1 MVGGDRSDM
10 KMAAMG
16 VQMHSGWGALVVV
29 ANEDGRVNVM
39 ARKRIE
45 VIDEKAGGKRQ
56 PYHRARNLA
65 LNEAEKYLAR
75 CAAESKRLATQSI
88 RGLTEDLQ
96 KRGYRLA
103 NCAVLTASGRELP
116 PLVRI
121 LAAHPLI
128 HTAEGEF
135 FRNAI
140 CSACEV
146 LRLSVLRVREREI
159 ESVANTS
166 LGRSAAAVM
175 KQIANAGKS
184 LGSPWTQDQKKA
196 ALAAWMALHE
206 HKGGTLI
213 SRRWRR

>member
-1 MVGGDRSDM
+1 MNAWSRVSMVTSF
-10 KMAAMG
+10 
-16 VQMHSGWGALVVV
+16 
-29 ANEDGRVNVM
+29 
-39 ARKRIE
+39 
-45 VIDEKAGGKRQ
+45 AGTYFSSCCQAPAHAK
-56 PYHRARNLA
+56 
-65 LNEAEKYLAR
+65 E
-75 CAAESKRLATQSI
+75 
-88 RGLTEDLQ
+88 
-96 KRGYRLA
+96 A

-213 SRRWRR
+213 SRRRRR

>member
-1 MVGGDRSDM
+1 M

-39 ARKRIE
+39 ARERIE

-103 NCAVLTASGRELP
+103 NCALLTASGRELP

-146 LRLSVLRVREREI
+146 LRLSVLRVREREAR
-159 ESVANTS
+159 ERGEHV
-166 LGRSAAAVM
+166 
-175 KQIANAGKS
+175 AGKV
-184 LGSPWTQDQKKA
+184 GCGGNETNRECRKEPRFAWTQDQKKA

-213 SRRWRR
+213 SRRWHR

>member
-1 MVGGDRSDM
+1 M

-16 VQMHSGWGALVVV
+16 VRMHSGWGALVVV
-29 ANEDGRVNVM
+29 SNEDGRVNVV
-39 ARKRIE
+39 ARERIE

-56 PYHRARNLA
+56 PYHRAKNLA

-75 CAAESKRLATQSI
+75 CAAESERLATGAI

-96 KRGYRLA
+96 KRGYRLEK
-103 NCAVLTASGRELP
+103 CAVLTASGRELP
-116 PLVRI
+116 SLAGILV
-121 LAAHPLI
+121 AHPLI

-140 CSACEV
+140 CSACEG
-146 LRLSVLRVREREI
+146 LRLNVLRVREREV
-159 ESVANTS
+159 ESAAKAS

-175 KQIANAGKS
+175 KEIANAGRS
-184 LGSPWTQDQKKA
+184 LGSPWTQDHKKA

-206 HKGGTLI
+206 HKGGALI
-213 SRRWRR
+213 SKALAR

>member
-1 MVGGDRSDM
+1 M

-16 VQMHSGWGALVVV
+16 VRMHSGWGALVVV
-29 ANEDGRVNVM
+29 ANEDGRVNVV
-39 ARKRIE
+39 ARERIE

-56 PYHRARNLA
+56 PYHRAKTLA
-65 LNEAEKYLAR
+65 LDEAEKYLAG
-75 CAAESKRLATQSI
+75 CAAESKRLATGSI

-96 KRGYRLA
+96 NRSYRLA
-103 NCAVLTASGRELP
+103 KCAVLTVSGRELP
-116 PLVRI
+116 PLAGI

-140 CSACEV
+140 CSACEG
-146 LRLSVLRVREREI
+146 LRLSVLRVREREV
-159 ESVANTS
+159 ESAAKAS
-166 LGRSAAAVM
+166 LGRSTATVM
-175 KQIANAGKS
+175 KQIAYAGKS
-184 LGSPWTQDQKKA
+184 LGPPWTQDHKKA

-213 SRRWRR
+213 SKALA

>member
-1 MVGGDRSDM
+1 M

-29 ANEDGRVNVM
+29 ANEGGRVNVM
-39 ARKRIE
+39 ARERIE

-56 PYHRARNLA
+56 PYHCARNLA
-65 LNEAEKYLAR
+65 LNEAQRYLAR
-75 CAAESKRLATQSI
+75 CAAESKRMATQSI
-88 RGLTEDLQ
+88 RGLTQDWQ

-140 CSACEV
+140 CAACEV
-146 LRLSVLRVREREI
+146 LRLTVLRVREREI
-159 ESVANTS
+159 ESVATTA

-175 KQIANAGKS
+175 KQIANAGKI
-184 LGSPWTQDQKKA
+184 LGPPWTQDHKKA
-196 ALAAWMALHE
+196 ALAAWIALYAY
-206 HKGGTLI
+206 KGGTLT
-213 SRRWRR
+213 SRRWHR

>member
-1 MVGGDRSDM
+1 M

-16 VQMHSGWGALVVV
+16 VRMHSGWGALVVV
-29 ANEDGRVNVM
+29 ANEDGRINVV
-39 ARKRIE
+39 ARERIE
-45 VIDEKAGGKRQ
+45 VIDEKAGGERQ

-65 LNEAEKYLAR
+65 LNQAEKYLAR
-75 CAAESKRLATQSI
+75 CAEESKRLATESI

-121 LAAHPLI
+121 PAAHPLI

-140 CSACEV
+140 CLACEG
-146 LRLSVLRVREREI
+146 LRLSALRVREREV
-159 ESVANTS
+159 ESAANTS
-166 LGRSAAAVM
+166 LGRSVAAVM

-184 LGSPWTQDQKKA
+184 LGSPWTQDHKNA

-206 HKGGTLI
+206 HKVGTMIPNALA
-213 SRRWRR
+213 

>member
-1 MVGGDRSDM
+1 
-10 KMAAMG
+10 MAHFSITVRGSNFGTSTLA
-16 VQMHSGWGALVVV
+16 HNEECPDFALGPGIHAV
-29 ANEDGRVNVM
+29 
-39 ARKRIE
+39 
-45 VIDEKAGGKRQ
+45 
-56 PYHRARNLA
+56 RARMLLSKTRDCTNLISLA
-65 LNEAEKYLAR
+65 LLGN
-75 CAAESKRLATQSI
+75 
-88 RGLTEDLQ
+88 
-96 KRGYRLA
+96 GYHVPL
-103 NCAVLTASGRELP
+103 LP
-116 PLVRI
+116 VITLPITL
-121 LAAHPLI
+121 
-128 HTAEGEF
+128 AEGEF

-146 LRLSVLRVREREI
+146 LRLSVLRVWEREI
-159 ESVANTS
+159 ENVANTS